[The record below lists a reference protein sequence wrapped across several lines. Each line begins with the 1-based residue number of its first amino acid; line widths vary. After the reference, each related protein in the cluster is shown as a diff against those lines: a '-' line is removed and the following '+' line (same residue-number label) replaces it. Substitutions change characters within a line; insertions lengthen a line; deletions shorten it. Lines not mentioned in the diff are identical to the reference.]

1 MKEANMGIRERIIRA
16 YQELSA
22 HRGFSGVTVDEVAA
36 HARVSKRTIYRYF
49 DSKDDIIAAVV
60 DEFLQAMEQEFD
72 RLIKNG
78 NSTQEILSSIIK
90 KLVTDGKFIFGAPN
104 LRDLQ
109 QVYPHI
115 WEKIDSFRTE
125 KFMHLL
131 SVLREKGEVG
141 ILLETDPRIVS
152 AIFVA
157 IAQSVVTPEFII
169 KNDLTFEDTLSQVS
183 RIMMAAMGLK

>member
-1 MKEANMGIRERIIRA
+1 MGIRERIIRA